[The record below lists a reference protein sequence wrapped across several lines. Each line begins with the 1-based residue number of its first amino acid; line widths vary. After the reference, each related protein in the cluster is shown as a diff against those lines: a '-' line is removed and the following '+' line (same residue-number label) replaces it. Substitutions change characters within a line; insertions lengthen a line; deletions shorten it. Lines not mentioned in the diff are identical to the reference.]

1 MKVPVSFLSLGPG
14 DPELLTLKVIK
25 TLRES
30 DIVVVPSTAGR
41 SRAAE
46 IIREWCNEDKMR
58 HYELPMQKDRT
69 EVRKVYDDIC
79 QQVVAWYNEGQHIAI
94 VVEGDVS
101 IYASIHYVL
110 DELKN
115 AKIPVKQ
122 VAGIPS
128 FIAAVAM
135 GAEIIEKHFTLDRTM
150 KGPDHLASLDPQELK
165 QMVDSIRNIEQAL
178 GDGIKRPNASEII
191 NSEVVLKRIIAKR
204 PIKVGDILNENNL
217 ALLRNSSGVPAK
229 FWDLIAG
236 KQATRDY
243 QINEPIL
250 L

>member
-79 QQVVAWYNEGQHIAI
+79 QQVVAWYNEGQHIGTTKDNTSPSLSRAT
-94 VVEGDVS
+94 S
-101 IYASIHYVL
+101 ASMHL
-110 DELKN
+110 
-115 AKIPVKQ
+115 
-122 VAGIPS
+122 
-128 FIAAVAM
+128 
-135 GAEIIEKHFTLDRTM
+135 FTTCWT
-150 KGPDHLASLDPQELK
+150 
-165 QMVDSIRNIEQAL
+165 N
-178 GDGIKRPNASEII
+178 
-191 NSEVVLKRIIAKR
+191 
-204 PIKVGDILNENNL
+204 
-217 ALLRNSSGVPAK
+217 
-229 FWDLIAG
+229 
-236 KQATRDY
+236 
-243 QINEPIL
+243 
-250 L
+250 

>member
-58 HYELPMQKDRT
+58 HYELPMQIDRT

-135 GAEIIEKHFTLDRTM
+135 GNL
-150 KGPDHLASLDPQELK
+150 SLISGQQRL
-165 QMVDSIRNIEQAL
+165 
-178 GDGIKRPNASEII
+178 
-191 NSEVVLKRIIAKR
+191 VVL
-204 PIKVGDILNENNL
+204 PGDADSETLEHLLSGKHVVVIMKLSQCAEALKDFLRQHPTVVCHYFENVSTTDAFHTTQCDEILSRQL
-217 ALLRNSSGVPAK
+217 PYFSLLPEG
-229 FWDLIAG
+229 
-236 KQATRDY
+236 
-243 QINEPIL
+243 
-250 L
+250 